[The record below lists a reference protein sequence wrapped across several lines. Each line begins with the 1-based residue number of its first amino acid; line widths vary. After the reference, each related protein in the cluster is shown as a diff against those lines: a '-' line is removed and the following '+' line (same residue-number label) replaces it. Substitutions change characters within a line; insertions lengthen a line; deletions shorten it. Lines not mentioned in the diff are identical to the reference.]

1 MNDSELLALLN
12 QEVAL
17 RNHPS
22 EVCLEKPDP
31 LLVATRYNEEY
42 SALICALFAYGDVR
56 AIVSF
61 LNSLDFSL
69 LHKDEDTIMQ
79 ALEKHYYRFQS
90 SQDIQALF
98 ITLRRAKNSD
108 SLETVFMQGYQVNY
122 NVMDGLRSAI
132 TFLYD
137 INTYRS
143 RGYQFLLGKI
153 PKDKNTSPYKR
164 WNMYLRWMVRKDC
177 LDLGLWKHV
186 RTQDLLMPLD
196 THTFSIG
203 RKLGLIKR
211 STYDFKAVLELTQAC
226 QKFDKND
233 PVKFDFALYRLGQEK
248 RFLDSPKELKKS
260 I

>member
-1 MNDSELLALLN
+1 MNDSELSALLN
-12 QEVAL
+12 REVAI
-17 RNHPS
+17 RNNPC
-22 EVCLEKPDP
+22 EVCSEKPDP
-31 LLVATRYNEEY
+31 LLIATVHKEEY
-42 SALICALFAYGDVR
+42 SALICALFAYGDVK

-69 LHKDEDTIMQ
+69 LHKDDDTIMH

-90 SQDIQALF
+90 SKDIQALF
-98 ITLRRAKNSD
+98 ITLKRAKNSD
-108 SLETVFMQGYQVNY
+108 SLEHIFMQGYQRNH
-122 NVMDGLRSAI
+122 NVMDGLHSVIA
-132 TFLYD
+132 FLYD

-153 PKDKNTSPYKR
+153 PKDINTSPYKR
-164 WNMYLRWMVRKDC
+164 WHMYLRWMVRKDC

-196 THTFSIG
+196 THTFHTG

-211 STYDFKAVLELTQAC
+211 TTYDFKAVLELTEAC
-226 QKFDKND
+226 RAFDKND

-248 RFLDSPKELKKS
+248 YFLDSSKKL
-260 I
+260 